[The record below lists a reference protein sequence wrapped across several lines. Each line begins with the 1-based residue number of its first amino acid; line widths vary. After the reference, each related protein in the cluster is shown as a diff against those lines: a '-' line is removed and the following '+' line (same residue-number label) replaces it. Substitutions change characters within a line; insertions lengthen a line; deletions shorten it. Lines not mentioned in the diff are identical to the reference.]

1 MYGSD
6 LLRFAKIIALGAALM
21 AFPAMA
27 QAQTQSGAQKDF
39 PGARLKALN
48 KLTTK
53 LETLDIEVDQQVKFG
68 SLTIT
73 LRACRKPASAEEDDS
88 VAFLEIND
96 RTPDGTISTEF
107 SGWMFASSPS
117 LSGLEH
123 PLYDVWVES
132 CTTP

>member
-6 LLRFAKIIALGAALM
+6 LLRTGRIIVAGLALAGVLG
-21 AFPAMA
+21 PA
-27 QAQTQSGAQKDF
+27 QAQLAGQQDY

-53 LETLDIEVDQQVKFG
+53 LETIDIGVDQQIGFG

-73 LRACRKPASAEEDDS
+73 LHACRKPVSSEEDDS
-88 VAFLEIND
+88 VAFLEIRD
-96 RTPDGTISTEF
+96 RAPDGKVSTAF
-107 SGWMFASSPS
+107 MGWMFASSPS
-117 LSGLEH
+117 LSALEH

-132 CTTP
+132 CS